1 MAACVLALLPSST
14 HEANVLF
21 VLATVLVAGVGFGQ
35 IASRLHLPRVTGQV
49 LIGILIGRA
58 GLELFPE
65 EVVAGLD
72 PIKEFALGLMG
83 VTVGAHLSFRR
94 LRNAGRRLLWLLLL
108 ESLLTPCVVGLV
120 LYALGLELPLVL
132 LLSALAVSTAPAT
145 IVAVVKE
152 TRSRGVF
159 VKTLVAAV
167 ALDNMA
173 CIFLFAIAH
182 SVARAWVG
190 NADVGI
196 GATALEASGQL
207 LGALAVGAVVGWILI
222 STTERLQREE
232 RVATTATLG
241 LLFTYG
247 AAEYLGFSPL
257 LACLFLGLVQA
268 NFTPDRDRILDA
280 AFSSFEPVILAIFFT
295 LAGMHLSFD
304 ELLLAGPVAIA
315 FFFARAAGK
324 IASGTLAMKL
334 AGATRGLRRW
344 LGPALV
350 PQAGL
355 AIGLVILVDKDAAFS
370 TGRAAEV
377 RDLFLA
383 IVLAAV
389 TLNEIAGPILVR
401 IALARAGEAGK
412 DRLRLI
418 DFLQEENITTGLTGA
433 TKEEVI
439 ERMTDLLIHSHH
451 LAGADREALLRSI
464 LEREAQVSTCLGGGL
479 FVPHGV
485 LPDELGGMRGVMALS
500 DEGLPFP
507 TPDGEP
513 VHCVVLLVTP
523 ESERDRHLQVLA
535 LLARAIGTDPVFRQR
550 LFEAKSPAH
559 VYELLHGEETEQFNY
574 FLDAEEENEPPPPA
588 H

>member
-1 MAACVLALLPSST
+1 MLLLSLAPALA

-21 VLATVLVAGVGFGQ
+21 VLATVLVAGVGFGSL
-35 IASRLHLPRVTGQV
+35 ASRLHLPRVTGQV

-58 GLELFPE
+58 GLELFDE
-65 EVVAGLD
+65 EVVKGLD

-94 LRNAGRRLLWLLLL
+94 LRNAWRRLSWLLAM
-108 ESLLTPCVVGLV
+108 ESLITPLLVGGTML
-120 LYALGLELPLVL
+120 AIGLEPALAL
-132 LLSALAVSTAPAT
+132 LLAALAVSTAPAT

-182 SVARAWVG
+182 SVSRAWLGDAQVD
-190 NADVGI
+190 AASTAM
-196 GATALEASGQL
+196 GALGQL
-207 LGALAVGAVVGWILI
+207 GGALLVGAIVGWILI
-222 STTERLQREE
+222 ATTEHLQREE

-247 AAEYLGFSPL
+247 VAEYLGFSPL
-257 LACLFLGLVQA
+257 LACLFLGIVQA

-280 AFSSFEPVILAIFFT
+280 AFSTFEPAILAIFFT
-295 LAGMHLSFD
+295 LAGMHLSF
-304 ELLLAGPVAIA
+304 EEMKLAGPVALL
-315 FFFARAAGK
+315 FFVVRAAGK
-324 IASGTLAMKL
+324 LTAGASAMRF
-334 AGATRGLRRW
+334 AGATRNLVTW

-355 AIGLVILVDKDAAFS
+355 AIGLVILVDKDAAFAS
-370 TGRAAEV
+370 GRAAEV

-383 IVLAAV
+383 IVIAAV
-389 TLNEIAGPILVR
+389 TLHEIAGPILVR
-401 IALARAGEAGK
+401 IALKRAGEAGK

-418 DFLQEENITTGLTGA
+418 DFLQEENILTGLGGE

-439 ERMTDLLIHSHH
+439 ERMTDLLMHSHH
-451 LAGADREALLRSI
+451 LPAGKRDRLLASV

-479 FVPHGV
+479 FVPHGE

-500 DEGLPFP
+500 KDGLPFP
-507 TPDGEP
+507 TPDGNP
-513 VHCVVLLVTP
+513 VHCVVLLATP
-523 ESERDRHLQVLA
+523 ENERARHLQVLT
-535 LLARAIGTDPVFRQR
+535 LLARVIGTDPVFREA
-550 LFEAKSPAH
+550 LFEADSAAH
-559 VYELLHGEETEQFNY
+559 VYDLLHGEETEQFNY
-574 FLDAEEENEPPPPA
+574 FLDAGDEGENGG
-588 H
+588 